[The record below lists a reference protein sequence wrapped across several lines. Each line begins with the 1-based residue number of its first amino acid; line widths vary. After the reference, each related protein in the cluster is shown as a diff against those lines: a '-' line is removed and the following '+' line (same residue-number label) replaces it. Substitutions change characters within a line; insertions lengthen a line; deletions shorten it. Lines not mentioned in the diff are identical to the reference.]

1 MREILTRPSSVMP
14 IDKLSDIEIILK
26 NGYFKTCC
34 TKNCTI
40 PEELTGCTPY

>member
-26 NGYFKTCC
+26 NGYFKTC